1 VRLRSDAKLELISS
15 VPLFAGCSK
24 RELLEIARLAD
35 EVDVPA
41 GRVLIT
47 EGERVGREFLVI
59 VEGSARV
66 TRKGR
71 RISKLGPGDWAG
83 EIALI
88 ADVPRTAAV
97 TATSPMRLLVV
108 TARDFR
114 SLLDASPSIAA
125 KVLNVLGK
133 RLAPTAP

>member
-24 RELLEIARLAD
+24 RELREIARLAD

>member
-1 VRLRSDAKLELISS
+1 MRLRSDAKLDLISS

-24 RELLEIARLAD
+24 RELRQIARLAD
-35 EVDVPA
+35 EVDVPT
-41 GRVLIT
+41 GRVLIR
-47 EGERVGREFLVI
+47 EDERVGREFFVI

-88 ADVPRTAAV
+88 ADVPRTATV
-97 TATSPMRLLVV
+97 TARSPMRLLVV

-125 KVLNVLGK
+125 KLLGVLGK

>member
-1 VRLRSDAKLELISS
+1 VRLRSHAKLDLISS

-24 RELLEIARLAD
+24 RELREIARLAD
-35 EVDVPA
+35 EVDVAA
-41 GRVLIT
+41 GRVLIG

-114 SLLDASPSIAA
+114 SLLYASPSIAA
-125 KVLNVLGK
+125 KVLSVLGK